1 MNNLEIDFS
10 GKVIVVTGGSRGIGR
25 AIVESFCGSNGRVYI
40 LDMDEKSAQ
49 ETVRELTSGGSEVF
63 YLPLDVSDHAMVREV
78 LGSIIDREGQVDVLV
93 NDAGVSLPKPFAEC
107 TEQDWDF
114 VVDINLK
121 GTFNTSNVLFPH
133 MIQRRYGKIINI
145 ASIAGKLGGGFLGT
159 SIYAASKAGVIG
171 LTKGMAR
178 EGGPYGIN
186 VNAICPG
193 VISTA
198 MGNAIP
204 EEHKKVIIQGT
215 PLRRYGEPYEIGN
228 VAAFLASDLASHITG
243 EIMDV
248 DGGIVRD

>member
-114 VVDINLK
+114 VVGINL
-121 GTFNTSNVLFPH
+121 
-133 MIQRRYGKIINI
+133 
-145 ASIAGKLGGGFLGT
+145 
-159 SIYAASKAGVIG
+159 
-171 LTKGMAR
+171 
-178 EGGPYGIN
+178 
-186 VNAICPG
+186 
-193 VISTA
+193 
-198 MGNAIP
+198 
-204 EEHKKVIIQGT
+204 
-215 PLRRYGEPYEIGN
+215 
-228 VAAFLASDLASHITG
+228 
-243 EIMDV
+243 
-248 DGGIVRD
+248 